1 MPMRFIF
8 YVSIFLLG
16 PDHNYAKFVAMG
28 SFNLG
33 SDTISHRL
41 CFPIIS
47 KTFQTPNSGAG
58 RNKGQI

>member
-1 MPMRFIF
+1 MGFIF
-8 YVSIFLLG
+8 YVSIFLPG
-16 PDHNYAKFVAMG
+16 SDHNYAKFVAVG

-47 KTFQTPNSGAG
+47 KTFQTPNSGGG

>member
-1 MPMRFIF
+1 MGFIF
-8 YVSIFLLG
+8 YVSIF
-16 PDHNYAKFVAMG
+16 PPDSDHNYAKFVAVG
-28 SFNLG
+28 SFNLC

-47 KTFQTPNSGAG
+47 KTFQTPNCGGG